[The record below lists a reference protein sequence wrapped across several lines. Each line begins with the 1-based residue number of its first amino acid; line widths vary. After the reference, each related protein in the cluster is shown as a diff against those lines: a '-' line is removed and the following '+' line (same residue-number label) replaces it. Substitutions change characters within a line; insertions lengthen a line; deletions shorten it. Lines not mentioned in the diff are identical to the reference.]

1 MLLKLN
7 SVDTGKVCVSYLL
20 SLLLNVL
27 KMKQNSSDLNPFL
40 EPCEACSS
48 FSVSSTWLFVLN
60 EIIVK
65 AQVIKLFARIMS
77 PNK

>member
-1 MLLKLN
+1 
-7 SVDTGKVCVSYLL
+7 
-20 SLLLNVL
+20 
-27 KMKQNSSDLNPFL
+27 MKQNSSDLNPFL

-77 PNK
+77 PNE